1 MGDSLFRIPFWLNRQ
16 RLLPQHHL
24 VVTQFLRSQAFLVLF
39 LVTRSEK
46 NRYLLAHEIE
56 WCHYIQWRYVR
67 LCCDFSQQG
76 LDPHQRNRDHCSWL
90 DWQHNSQIGRLRS
103 LEAHAQL
110 SGTSSELW
118 HELLNILAEIALRFW
133 KRCAPVAQQ
142 YCNHSCRRFSIFPPF
157 LALMDPQQ

>member
-1 MGDSLFRIPFWLNRQ
+1 MPFWLTRQ

-76 LDPHQRNRDHCSWL
+76 LDPHQRNRDHCSRL

-103 LEAHAQL
+103 LEA
-110 SGTSSELW
+110 S
-118 HELLNILAEIALRFW
+118 
-133 KRCAPVAQQ
+133 
-142 YCNHSCRRFSIFPPF
+142 SIFTPF
-157 LALMDPQQ
+157 AKTSHSTSIEGSLSNIMIRRSIHF

>member
-39 LVTRSEK
+39 SVTRSEK

-76 LDPHQRNRDHCSWL
+76 LDPHQRNRDHCSRL
-90 DWQHNSQIGRLRS
+90 DWQHNSQIGRLRF
-103 LEAHAQL
+103 LEVHAQL

-118 HELLNILAEIALRFW
+118 HRCSDDIWSFWRIELN
-133 KRCAPVAQQ
+133 VT
-142 YCNHSCRRFSIFPPF
+142 SIYHVLYFIFQGPTVICV
-157 LALMDPQQ
+157 MSWTV

>member
-1 MGDSLFRIPFWLNRQ
+1 MIGRFTFPYTVLVDPSKALTTTSLGCNTIPSKSSFSST
-16 RLLPQHHL
+16 
-24 VVTQFLRSQAFLVLF
+24 V

-103 LEAHAQL
+103 LEVHAQL

-142 YCNHSCRRFSIFPPF
+142 YCNHSCR
-157 LALMDPQQ
+157 